1 MKYPKAHKIKKP
13 FKYTPANNTDI
24 RKTFE
29 RLKQEEKAKPKAVVR
44 QLISRST

>member
-13 FKYTPANNTDI
+13 FRYVPADATDI
-24 RKTFE
+24 TKTFE
-29 RLKQEEKAKPKAVVR
+29 RLRQEQQSKPKAVVR